1 MRRYSPIS
9 LKITSTDKIIYNT
22 VRYPE
27 IPRSLSDIYVYTSVG
42 DRFDT
47 LAQQYYGD
55 SSLWWVIANA
65 NGNLDKSSL
74 TPPLGSQ
81 IRITA
86 NPALTLSRFGEQNSP
101 TTFTNTPGANA
112 GGSSGY

>member
-1 MRRYSPIS
+1 MARYTNIPLILSND
-9 LKITSTDKIIYNT
+9 LKPMLQT

-27 IPRSLSDIYVYTSVG
+27 IPRSENDIYVYTTIG
-42 DRFDT
+42 DKYDT

-81 IRITA
+81 IRIPPS
-86 NPALTLSRFGEQNSP
+86 PALTLSEFGELNSP
-101 TTFTNTPGANA
+101 TIFNSNV

>member
-1 MRRYSPIS
+1 MARYTNIPLILSNSEKPM
-9 LKITSTDKIIYNT
+9 LQT

-27 IPRSLSDIYVYTSVG
+27 IPRSESDIYVYTTIG
-42 DRFDT
+42 DKYDI

-74 TPPLGSQ
+74 TPPIGSQ
-81 IRITA
+81 IRIPI
-86 NPALTLSRFGEQNSP
+86 NPALTLSEFGEQNSP
-101 TTFTNTPGANA
+101 TTFTSNTNINS

>member
-1 MRRYSPIS
+1 MARYTNIPLILSNSEKPM
-9 LKITSTDKIIYNT
+9 LQT

-27 IPRSLSDIYVYTSVG
+27 IPRSESDIYVYTTIG
-42 DRFDT
+42 DKYDI

-65 NGNLDKSSL
+65 NRDLDKSSL
-74 TPPLGSQ
+74 TPPIGSQ
-81 IRITA
+81 IRIPI
-86 NPALTLSRFGEQNSP
+86 NPALTLSEFGEQNSS
-101 TTFTNTPGANA
+101 TTFTNNPNINS

>member
-1 MRRYSPIS
+1 MARYTNIPLILSKDEKPM
-9 LKITSTDKIIYNT
+9 LQT
-22 VRYPE
+22 VNYPE
-27 IPRSLSDIYVYTSVG
+27 IPRLENDIYVFTTIG
-42 DRFDT
+42 DKYDT

-81 IRITA
+81 IRIPA
-86 NPALTLSRFGEQNSP
+86 NPALTLSRLGEQNSP

-112 GGSSGY
+112 GGSSGD